1 MSFLKM
7 GNLILK
13 LSAQMKS
20 TEFSENRDVG
30 LGVGAAHG
38 ADFAVL
44 GFHTSSF
51 HGLCT
56 PFVLI

>member
-1 MSFLKM
+1 M

-20 TEFSENRDVG
+20 TEFSENRDAG

-38 ADFAVL
+38 ADLAVL
-44 GFHTSSF
+44 DFHTSF